1 MTILAMAILAIPI
14 MAMAIMAMAIPIMA
28 AMAILAVG
36 AYIRFM
42 CSYRPEDMHAGDFIL
57 YA

>member
-1 MTILAMAILAIPI
+1 MIILAMAIL
-14 MAMAIMAMAIPIMA
+14 AIPIMA

-36 AYIRFM
+36 AYVRFM